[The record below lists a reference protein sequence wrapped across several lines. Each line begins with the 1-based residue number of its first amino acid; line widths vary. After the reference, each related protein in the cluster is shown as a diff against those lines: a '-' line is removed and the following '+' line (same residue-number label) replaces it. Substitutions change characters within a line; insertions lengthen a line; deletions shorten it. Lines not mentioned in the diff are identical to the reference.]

1 MALKF
6 VLSGK
11 HSANLVGL
19 ARLLRPFGLTA
30 ATLNQYYRDLQRNA
44 EFTGHIEGILSKMG
58 EVGQTRGGSELY
70 MIVRA
75 LRPNIVVETGV
86 SAGFST
92 AYMLQAMADNQLGK
106 LYSIDI
112 PNYELEYFP
121 KIGKNSVRFLP
132 DGVQTGF
139 AVPDRLKLRW
149 ELRVGKAQHV
159 LQALLDEV
167 GKIDLFLHD
176 SEHTYANMMLE
187 FRVAWDHLTNDG
199 LLLADDVSWNKA
211 FSHFARA
218 VSAHREMIPFT
229 GIGGMVRH

>member
-92 AYMLQAMADNQLGK
+92 A
-106 LYSIDI
+106 S
-112 PNYELEYFP
+112 
-121 KIGKNSVRFLP
+121 
-132 DGVQTGF
+132 DGRQPTW
-139 AVPDRLKLRW
+139 KT
-149 ELRVGKAQHV
+149 
-159 LQALLDEV
+159 
-167 GKIDLFLHD
+167 LFH
-176 SEHTYANMMLE
+176 
-187 FRVAWDHLTNDG
+187 
-199 LLLADDVSWNKA
+199 
-211 FSHFARA
+211 
-218 VSAHREMIPFT
+218 
-229 GIGGMVRH
+229 